1 MAKDNS
7 FDVVSTV
14 EIQEVDNAVDQVR
27 REVAT
32 RFDFKGVQA
41 EVLRDKEKLILTAQD
56 KHSLTALLEI
66 LKQKL
71 IRRNIPI
78 QNLTFE
84 EMTETPG
91 GAARQEVAIG
101 MGLPDE
107 IAKDISKFIRDLKMK
122 VQPQI
127 QGNLV
132 RVSSRDRDNL
142 QSVITQLKSK
152 DFGRAI
158 QFVNYR

>member
-1 MAKDNS
+1 MAKDFS

-14 EIQEVDNAVDQVR
+14 EMQEIDNAVDQVR
-27 REVAT
+27 REIVN

-41 EVLRDKEKLILTAQD
+41 EIVRDKEKLILSAQD
-56 KHSLTALLEI
+56 ANRLAALLEI

-71 IRRNIPI
+71 IRRNVPL
-78 QNLTFE
+78 QNLTFGE
-84 EMTETPG
+84 IAQTPG
-91 GAARQEVAIG
+91 GSARQEIDIG

-107 IAKDISKFIRDLKMK
+107 KAKEISKFIRDLKMK

-127 QGNLV
+127 QGSLI
-132 RVSSRDRDNL
+132 RVSSRSKDDL
-142 QSVITQLKSK
+142 QALMAQLKSK